1 MVFFSRNRSF
11 LFRFLLFLGWF
22 LQGSFFLTRSNHLSL
37 SLSLSLSRWKP
48 DLERGC
54 VSVCVWVRTWV
65 CVSVCVCVR
74 VCSMMMTSCRSG
86 GDTFFFFIIFF
97 FFFSF
102 FNGRR
107 ATIHRRVVAR
117 KRMTKERDGERER
130 ERERENEKGN
140 DVSWDR
146 TRFELFGLFQ
156 IRCQSQKPSINPVTR
171 GMTTGISFDVLKNKK
186 KKQFKKIR
194 YNSVK
199 KKVTSSFD
207 ELESIKRGLLFFG
220 FRVLIQGSKEKQ
232 VKPSKNPVKL
242 GTKCCSAF
250 RGLPNRPNPV
260 KPWKPEPVRTS
271 FPKVKKAPTFHS
283 ETFFVVVS
291 EWT

>member
-1 MVFFSRNRSF
+1 MDAAQQSIVEWWRENE
-11 LFRFLLFLGWF
+11 W
-22 LQGSFFLTRSNHLSL
+22 
-37 SLSLSLSRWKP
+37 
-48 DLERGC
+48 
-54 VSVCVWVRTWV
+54 
-65 CVSVCVCVR
+65 
-74 VCSMMMTSCRSG
+74 
-86 GDTFFFFIIFF
+86 
-97 FFFSF
+97 
-102 FNGRR
+102 
-107 ATIHRRVVAR
+107 R
-117 KRMTKERDGERER
+117 KRETERERER

-207 ELESIKRGLLFFG
+207 ELESIKRGFYFFFG

-250 RGLPNRPNPV
+250 RGLPNPTKPGKTLETWTCSNVIPKGQKSSDFPFRNIFCCCFGMNLTQPNL
-260 KPWKPEPVRTS
+260 TQ
-271 FPKVKKAPTFHS
+271 PKSNLT
-283 ETFFVVVS
+283 
-291 EWT
+291 